1 MSVLDRLAAAPGVFW
16 GEGQG
21 PDRAAYAVRVAV
33 QGLPDGSLT
42 LDYESWAPRVGL
54 RQAEAAR
61 LFRRG
66 DEVLLVTTS
75 VSTGESLTFRE
86 GEAGVFGSTGGH
98 RVGLVLDVGPD
109 GALGLAWW
117 WPAED
122 GTLREQSRATV
133 RRSRPLVPPAATR
146 PTDISCDGD
155 GPGAG
160 RSDADEAVPWP
171 GILVLDGPGTGVVAH
186 RLAERLTRA
195 AVVRTDLFDQAVR
208 GSAAGPDPAL
218 RERVAVAVVGA
229 YAGAAHP
236 VILHGR
242 GSSQD
247 QRRLVEQLTA
257 AGLRPVRLVEVADGE
272 GYGEVARRLIEAE

>member
-1 MSVLDRLAAAPGVFW
+1 MSVLERLADIPGIYW
-16 GEGQG
+16 GQG
-21 PDRAAYAVRVAV
+21 RGPDLAELSVRVAV
-33 QGLPDGSLT
+33 QPGADGSVG
-42 LDYESWAPRVGL
+42 LDYEAWAPHGGL
-54 RQAEAAR
+54 RHAEAAR

-75 VSTGESLTFRE
+75 VATGDCLTFRE
-86 GEAGVFGSTGGH
+86 GEAGVFGSTGTQ

-109 GALGLAWW
+109 PSLDLAWW
-117 WPAED
+117 WPGED
-122 GTLREQSRATV
+122 GALREQSRALV
-133 RRSRPLVPPAATR
+133 RRARPLVPPS
-146 PTDISCDGD
+146 P
-155 GPGAG
+155 AG
-160 RSDADEAVPWP
+160 TAPSEAVAGQVAGEAQAPADVPWP

-218 RERVAVAVVGA
+218 RDRVAVAVVGA

-242 GSSQD
+242 RSRD
-247 QRRLVEQLTA
+247 QRELVDVLAA
-257 AGLRPVRLVEVADGE
+257 AGLRPVRLVEVAEGE
-272 GYGEVARRLIEAE
+272 GYGEVARRLIEAD